1 MLPLNASELVLV
13 PAEGSSIRLA
23 GGRRDRLR
31 KVLTESAE
39 LAFPMLRVQPEAC
52 SGILLCCAKG
62 QHYLYC
68 NGMPVGVPAKAKSS
82 LVNTLRA
89 LAGSSRN
96 VQPVSFSEDGAL
108 KLYNMQV
115 FRLSSAVVAG
125 WENVLKLRVQDT
137 CPMLLPVFSDMAAL
151 RKAVEARHPY
161 FAQDN
166 SLILNAQGR
175 IVARLQDV
183 LKSLENHAENFCAG
197 EQSSGSRDRVHALG
211 QALAHFVVT
220 GESALDS
227 PTPCHPRAGEV
238 WSFYDPQDC
247 GFRLWGWR
255 WDSGI
260 VLEALAVAARV
271 TGDATILDAAVAA
284 GDRMLACQLAEGE
297 CAGGFPEWVDFRYS
311 EREGLVTEWV
321 APFNAAFIA
330 AGLDELA
337 RAVGE
342 VDQERYAASATAGY
356 ACLAKKGLT
365 KQGGLS
371 GYYFTTSGTWQY
383 LGQINDSFI
392 AGRGLSRCSETQR
405 NEYAAIATR
414 MALYMT
420 DKAQQADGH
429 VRRAWHDPAGAAP
442 AGVPL
447 FPEWNVHPDR
457 VVEKIFMRGQAW
469 ALFGLAGTCRLLQG
483 QYSAQAMQIR
493 ERTAGLAGY
502 IMRVQRANGSWLYS
516 QKQEGLGEC
525 VKGTAALAL
534 ALAEYAAVS
543 GDCSVVPGISKALG
557 YLEQCSAGSIVPPS
571 LATLPMDRSEEGGI
585 IYYRNR
591 PMVCAYAGALEL
603 LARVRLKELK
613 GTV

>member
-1 MLPLNASELVLV
+1 MLPLSASELVLV
-13 PAEGSSIRLA
+13 PADGSSLRLA

-31 KVLTESAE
+31 KVLAEGAE
-39 LAFPMLRVQPEAC
+39 LAFPMLRIQPEAC

-62 QHYLYC
+62 QNFLYC
-68 NGMPVGVPAKAKSS
+68 NGTPVGVPANAKGSI
-82 LVNTLRA
+82 VNTLRA
-89 LAGSSRN
+89 LVGTARN

-108 KLYNMQV
+108 RLYNMQV
-115 FRLSSAVVAG
+115 FRLPSALVSG
-125 WENVLKLRVQDT
+125 WENVLKLRGQDT

-161 FAQDN
+161 LADDN

-175 IVARLQDV
+175 VVATLQDI
-183 LKSLENHAENFCAG
+183 LKSLGNGANFLCAG
-197 EQSSGSRDRVHALG
+197 GQSGESQDRVHALG
-211 QALAHFVVT
+211 KALTHFVVN
-220 GESALDS
+220 GVSALDS
-227 PTPCHPRAGEV
+227 PTACLPRVGEV
-238 WSFYDPQDC
+238 WSFYDPQDG

-284 GDRMLACQLAEGE
+284 GDRMLACQLKEGE

-311 EREGLVTEWV
+311 EREGMVTEWV

-337 RAVGE
+337 LAVGGIG
-342 VDQERYAASATAGY
+342 QERYAASAAAGY

-365 KQGGLS
+365 KPGGLF

-392 AGRGLSRCSETQR
+392 AGRGLSRCIKTQR
-405 NEYAAIATR
+405 NEYAAIVTR

-429 VRRAWHDPAGAAP
+429 IRRAWHDPAGAAP

-447 FPEWNVHPDR
+447 FPEWKVHPDR
-457 VVEKIFMRGQAW
+457 VVEKIFLRGQAW
-469 ALFGLAGTCRLLQG
+469 ALFGLAGACRLLQG
-483 QYSAQAMQIR
+483 QNSAQAMQIR
-493 ERTAGLAGY
+493 ERTAGLVRY

-534 ALAEYAAVS
+534 ALGEYAAVS
-543 GDCSVVPGISKALG
+543 CDFSVLPAIRQALG

-571 LATLPMDRSEEGGI
+571 LATLPIDRSEEGGI

-603 LARVRLKELK
+603 LARVRLQELE
-613 GTV
+613 GVA